1 MVENGKS
8 EEKPSTSQKMLWK
21 YGYISTTFF
30 IPIFLQESIDKFPRN
45 VMWNLPEQRL
55 FESIQEGHVEG
66 FNQEVLTNLIRF
78 YLIKPTV
85 SSEDVDNKDYLGE
98 AKYLHNL
105 KNQYNRNYA
114 FKTHRHVFSNR
125 PRHYE
130 KPEISE

>member
-1 MVENGKS
+1 MEN
-8 EEKPSTSQKMLWK
+8 PSKNLVLQKMLWK
-21 YGYISTTFF
+21 SGYISTTFF
-30 IPIFLQESIDKFPRN
+30 IPVFLQESIDKFPRN

-85 SSEDVDNKDYLGE
+85 GSEDVDNKDYLGE

-114 FKTHRHVFSNR
+114 FKMHRHVFSNR

>member
-1 MVENGKS
+1 
-8 EEKPSTSQKMLWK
+8 MLWK

-114 FKTHRHVFSNR
+114 FKMHRHVFSNR

>member
-1 MVENGKS
+1 
-8 EEKPSTSQKMLWK
+8 MLWIS
-21 YGYISTTFF
+21 GYISTTFF

-130 KPEISE
+130 KPEIRE